1 VSKSNRSHLHWAATP
16 FRTESHT
23 SASRGR
29 RIPWPL
35 LVFEALFFCLDCR
48 AVVRQLGA
56 FVSVMVARKSNQAQ
70 LISPEDA
77 KQLLRVLLTSREG
90 DLREQSLIRQGK
102 GWFHIAAM
110 GHEGLAALGLDL
122 QADDYLFP
130 YYRDRALVLQ
140 RGLTNYDVALSF
152 YAKRD
157 GSSGGRQL
165 PGHFSNRALNI
176 WSHPSPVGAHLLP
189 ACGAAWG
196 LQLDGKQ
203 NVVLASLGEAAT
215 RQGEFYEAVC
225 FAKERKLPVVFL
237 VEDNRI
243 AISTATAKTNPL
255 ALGVLSADEWLRVD
269 GTDVAAV
276 IKAGRN
282 AIESV
287 RNGNG
292 PAFIWADVERFSN
305 HSSADDQR
313 MYREEAELA
322 AVRERDPVERYKQW
336 IIKEG
341 WLTAEEIESL
351 AETIRAEVRADYQRA
366 GQSAD
371 PRADELAAHL
381 VGPLPAPVV
390 APVELGERCRMLDAV
405 NKTFHVALESSPD
418 CVFFG
423 EDIEDPKGGVF
434 NLTKGLSTKAPE
446 RVVNSPLAEGT
457 IMGVSVGLAAYGK
470 RPVFEI
476 QFVDFIHPG
485 WNQLVTNMATLRWRS
500 FGDWKCP
507 LVIYAPCG
515 GYLPGGALWHSQS
528 GEGGFAR
535 IPGLR
540 VVVPGTPED
549 VAGLFWTAIHG
560 EDPTLILLP
569 KHLMWAPQVVPNP
582 VPAITLGTARRVRAG
597 DELTLIAWGNCLE
610 LCEETFEGMAS
621 APSVDFIDLRSIAP
635 WDREM
640 IFTSVRRTGRLLVVQ
655 EDNISCSVGQMIV
668 AELMADA
675 TILNALRAAPILVS
689 KEDVHVGFNP
699 IYEYAALPDSER
711 VRGAIEQL
719 LSATAASG
727 KLVQVAATASMVNP
741 SSTAQADAFVVSDKA
756 GDALKVIEVP
766 ILGEG
771 IRTARIV
778 AIHKQAGD
786 AVKADDALCE
796 VETDKAVFPIEVDE
810 DGWIESWN
818 VGMDSEVAVGQPIAV
833 LRRKDV
839 PVVNP
844 SATNDSGKPII
855 AETGAKPGLSAEVI
869 RQMQGV
875 VPATI
880 EVIAR
885 WETVRDARLL
895 SKKLPGGT
903 VSTTV
908 MVAWAVAEAMR
919 KHERFASLLRGE
931 KLVHEDDFDLGIAV
945 AQPGDVLETAVMSQ
959 VRGLDWDAFYD
970 NYQVALKRVRD
981 GEPTSKK
988 RIPLSISSMGP
999 YQVRSAIPILV
1010 PPAVA
1015 TLFVGAPYSVPS
1027 PKDSAQLHE
1036 VVALVLT
1043 FDHRWINGV
1052 GAASFLADVRKGIER
1067 FDRIAAS

>member
-1 VSKSNRSHLHWAATP
+1 MAT
-16 FRTESHT
+16 
-23 SASRGR
+23 
-29 RIPWPL
+29 
-35 LVFEALFFCLDCR
+35 
-48 AVVRQLGA
+48 VRQLDT
-56 FVSVMVARKSNQAQ
+56 FVSVMVARKSNLVDLLSA
-70 LISPEDA
+70 EEA
-77 KQLLRVLLTSREG
+77 KQLLRVILTSREG

-110 GHEGLAALGLDL
+110 GHEGLAALGLSL
-122 QADDYLFP
+122 QAEDYLFP

-140 RGLTNYDVALSF
+140 RGLSNFDIALSF

-157 GSSGGRQL
+157 ASSGGRQL

-189 ACGAAWG
+189 ACGVAWG
-196 LQLDGKQ
+196 LQLDGKP
-203 NVVLASLGEAAT
+203 NVVMASLGEAAT

-225 FAKERKLPVVFL
+225 FAKERKLPMVFL

-255 ALGVLSADEWLRVD
+255 ALGVLAAEEWLRVD

-276 IKAGRN
+276 LAAGRQ
-282 AIESV
+282 AIASV
-287 RNGNG
+287 REGNG

-322 AVRERDPVERYKQW
+322 AARERDPVEGFKQW
-336 IIKEG
+336 IAEQG
-341 WLTAEEIESL
+341 WLSADEIEALTES
-351 AETIRAEVRADYQRA
+351 IRAEVRSDYQRA

-371 PRADELAAHL
+371 PRAAELDAHL
-381 VGPLPAPVV
+381 VGALPEPVV
-390 APVELGERCRMLDAV
+390 APVDLGERCRMLDAV
-405 NKTFHVALESSPD
+405 NKTFHVALEASDD

-446 RVVNSPLAEGT
+446 RVVNSPLAECT

-470 RPVFEI
+470 RPIFEI

-549 VAGLFWTAIHG
+549 VAGLFWAAIHG

-569 KHLMWAPQVVPNP
+569 KHLMWAPQEVPNP
-582 VPAITLGTARRVRAG
+582 VPAITLGTARKVSAG
-597 DELTLIAWGNCLE
+597 TDLTLIAWGNCLE
-610 LCEETFEGMAS
+610 LCEETLAAMES
-621 APSVDFIDLRSIAP
+621 KPSVDFIDLRSIAP
-635 WDREM
+635 WDRSMVFE
-640 IFTSVRRTGRLLVVQ
+640 SVRKTGRLLIVQ
-655 EDNISCSVGQMIV
+655 EDNVSCSVGQMIV

-675 TILNALRAAPILVS
+675 TILNGLRAAPLLVS
-689 KEDVHVGFNP
+689 KDDVHVGFNP
-699 IYEYAALPDSER
+699 IYEYAALPDAER
-711 VRGAIEQL
+711 VRNAIEQL
-719 LSATAASG
+719 MGAGTADIKLAQVAVSEVAAPATAAD
-727 KLVQVAATASMVNP
+727 QP
-741 SSTAQADAFVVSDKA
+741 SAQSSEAEDGS
-756 GDALKVIEVP
+756 ALKVIEVP

-778 AIHKQAGD
+778 AIHKQAGE

-810 DGWIESWN
+810 DGWIESWK
-818 VGMDSEVAVGQPIAV
+818 VGMDAEVSVGEPIVV
-833 LRRKDV
+833 LRRKDMPAGAEV
-839 PVVNP
+839 AAGDGV
-844 SATNDSGKPII
+844 SAKAAIADS
-855 AETGAKPGLSAEVI
+855 ANKPGLSAEVI

-880 EVIAR
+880 EMIAR
-885 WETVRDARLL
+885 WETVRDARLQ
-895 SKKLPGGT
+895 SKKMPGGT

-919 KHERFASLLRGE
+919 KHERFASLLRGDQ
-931 KLVHEDDFDLGIAV
+931 LVREDNFDLGIAV
-945 AQPGDVLETAVMSQ
+945 AQPGDVLETAVMPQ
-959 VRGLDWDAFYD
+959 VRDLDWEAFYA
-970 NYQVALKRVRD
+970 NYQAALKRVRE

-1015 TLFVGAPYSVPS
+1015 TLFVGAPYRIPS
-1027 PKDSAQLHE
+1027 PKDASQLHE

-1067 FDRIAAS
+1067 FELRPV

>member
-1 VSKSNRSHLHWAATP
+1 M
-16 FRTESHT
+16 
-23 SASRGR
+23 
-29 RIPWPL
+29 
-35 LVFEALFFCLDCR
+35 
-48 AVVRQLGA
+48 RQLGD
-56 FVSVMVARKSNQAQ
+56 FIFDMVARKSNRAE
-70 LISPEDA
+70 LLSA
-77 KQLLRVLLTSREG
+77 KEAEQLLRVLLTSREG

-110 GHEGLAALGLDL
+110 GHEGLAALGLAL
-122 QADDYLFP
+122 EADDYLFP

-140 RGLTNYDVALSF
+140 RGLSNYDVALSF

-157 GSSGGRQL
+157 ASSGGRQL

-189 ACGAAWG
+189 ACGVAWG
-196 LQLDGKQ
+196 LQLDGKP
-203 NVVLASLGEAAT
+203 NVVMASLGEAAT

-225 FAKERKLPVVFL
+225 FAKERKLPMVFL

-276 IKAGRN
+276 IQAGKQ
-282 AIESV
+282 AIGKV
-287 RNGNG
+287 RRGEG

-313 MYREEAELA
+313 MYREEAELTA
-322 AVRERDPVERYKQW
+322 AQKRDPVEGFKQW
-336 IIKEG
+336 VVKEG
-341 WLTAEEIESL
+341 WLSEAEIDKLTES
-351 AETIRAEVRADYQRA
+351 IRAEVRADYQRA

-371 PRADELAAHL
+371 PRADELSLHL
-381 VGPLPAPVV
+381 VGPLPDPVV
-390 APVELGERCRMLDAV
+390 APVELGKSCRMLDAV
-405 NKTFHVALESSPD
+405 NKTFHAALEASSD

-434 NLTKGLSTKAPE
+434 NLTKGLSTKDPK
-446 RVVNSPLAEGT
+446 RVVNSPLAEST

-470 RPVFEI
+470 KPVFEI

-549 VAGLFWTAIHG
+549 VAGLFWAAIHG

-569 KHLMWAPQVVPNP
+569 KHLMWAPQAVPNP
-582 VPAITLGTARRVRAG
+582 LPAITLGTARKVADG
-597 DELTLIAWGNCLE
+597 DDLTLIAWGNCLE
-610 LCEETFEGMAS
+610 LCEETLVAMVNR
-621 APSVDFIDLRSIAP
+621 PSVDFIDLRSIAP
-635 WDREM
+635 WDRQM
-640 IFTSVRRTGRLLVVQ
+640 VFDSVRKTGRLLIVQ

-675 TILNALRAAPILVS
+675 AVLNALRAAPLLVS

-699 IYEYAALPDSER
+699 VYEYAALPDGER
-711 VRGAIEQL
+711 VRSAIEQL
-719 LSATAASG
+719 LSAKAAG
-727 KLVQVAATASMVNP
+727 GQLVQVASNTSMGNQPLSAQAVAAE
-741 SSTAQADAFVVSDKA
+741 STAIAA
-756 GDALKVIEVP
+756 GELKDIEVP

-778 AIHKQAGD
+778 AIHKQQGD

-810 DGWIESWN
+810 DGWIESWK
-818 VGMDSEVAVGQPIAV
+818 VAMDAEVAVGQPIAV

-839 PVVNP
+839 P
-844 SATNDSGKPII
+844 ATNTAPVVAQVDGDAQSL
-855 AETGAKPGLSAEVI
+855 ASASKPGLSAEVI

-885 WETVRDARLL
+885 WETVRDARLQ
-895 SKKLPGGT
+895 SKKMPGGT
-903 VSTTV
+903 ISTTV

-919 KHERFASLLRGE
+919 KHERFASILRGE
-931 KLVHEDDFDLGIAV
+931 QLVREDDFDLGIAV
-945 AQPGDVLETAVMSQ
+945 AQPGDVLETAVMPQ
-959 VRGLDWDAFYD
+959 VRGLEWTAFYD
-970 NYQVALKRVRD
+970 NYQTAIKRVRN
-981 GEPTSKK
+981 GEHSSKK

-1027 PKDSAQLHE
+1027 AKNSAELHE

-1067 FDRIAAS
+1067 FEL

>member
-1 VSKSNRSHLHWAATP
+1 
-16 FRTESHT
+16 
-23 SASRGR
+23 
-29 RIPWPL
+29 
-35 LVFEALFFCLDCR
+35 
-48 AVVRQLGA
+48 
-56 FVSVMVARKSNQAQ
+56 MVAKKSKQFQ
-70 LISPEDA
+70 SLSKEDA
-77 KQLLRVLLTSREG
+77 KALLGTLLRSREG

-110 GHEGLAALGLDL
+110 GHEGLAGLGLAL

-140 RGLTNYDVALSF
+140 RGLSNYDVALSF

-157 GSSGGRQL
+157 ASSGGRQL

-189 ACGAAWG
+189 ACGVAWG
-196 LQLDGKQ
+196 LQLDGKR

-255 ALGVLSADEWLRVD
+255 ALGVLSADEWLRID

-276 IKAGRN
+276 IQAGS
-282 AIESV
+282 EVVEKV
-287 RNGNG
+287 RNGEG

-313 MYREEAELA
+313 MYRGEAELVA
-322 AVRERDPVERYKQW
+322 ARQRDPLERFKNW
-336 IIKEG
+336 LIEEG
-341 WLTAEEIESL
+341 LLVAEAIEALT
-351 AETIRAEVRADYQRA
+351 ETIRAEVRADYQRA
-366 GQSAD
+366 GQAAD
-371 PRADELAAHL
+371 PRAEEVATHL
-381 VGPLPAPVV
+381 FGALPEPVV
-390 APVELGERCRMLDAV
+390 APVDLGERCRMLDAV
-405 NKTFHVALESSPD
+405 NKTFHAALDASVD

-434 NLTKGLSTKAPE
+434 NLTKGLSGKAPE
-446 RVVNSPLAEGT
+446 RVVNSPLAECT
-457 IMGVSVGLAAYGK
+457 IMGVAVGLAAYGK
-470 RPVFEI
+470 KPVFEI

-528 GEGGFAR
+528 AEGGFAR

-549 VAGLFWTAIHG
+549 VAGLFWAAMHG

-569 KHLMWAPQVVPNP
+569 KHLMWAPQAVPNP
-582 VPAITLGTARRVRAG
+582 VPAITMGTARKVSVGKAF
-597 DELTLIAWGNCLE
+597 TLVAWGNCLE
-610 LCEETFEGMAS
+610 LCDETLAAMDAK
-621 APSVDFIDLRSIAP
+621 PSVDFIDLRSIAP
-635 WDREM
+635 WDRTM
-640 IFTSVRRTGRLLVVQ
+640 VFDSVRKTGRLLIVQ

-668 AELMADA
+668 AELMTDTAV
-675 TILNALRAAPILVS
+675 LNALRAAPILVS
-689 KEDVHVGFNP
+689 KDDVHVGFNP
-699 IYEYAALPDSER
+699 IYEYAALPDSKR
-711 VRGAIEQL
+711 VQAAIEQL
-719 LSATAASG
+719 MSSQVASGSLVQLANDGAMPHSSTPAQEPFVAEKTAA
-727 KLVQVAATASMVNP
+727 A
-741 SSTAQADAFVVSDKA
+741 
-756 GDALKVIEVP
+756 ALKDIEVP

-778 AIHKQAGD
+778 AIHKKVGD

-810 DGWIESWN
+810 DGWIESWK
-818 VGMDSEVAVGQPIAV
+818 VAMDAEVAVGQPIVV
-833 LRRKDV
+833 LRRKDFSQV
-839 PVVNP
+839 
-844 SATNDSGKPII
+844 
-855 AETGAKPGLSAEVI
+855 AETDLAINESPVSSSTMDARNKPGLSAEVI

-885 WETVRDARLL
+885 WETVRDARLR
-895 SKKLPGGT
+895 SKKMPGGT
-903 VSTTV
+903 ISTTA
-908 MVAWAVAEAMR
+908 MIAWAVVEAMR
-919 KHERFASLLRGE
+919 KHERFTALLRGE
-931 KLVHEDDFDLGIAV
+931 RLVQEDDFDLGIAV
-945 AQPGDVLETAVMSQ
+945 AQPGDVLETAVMPE
-959 VRGLDWDAFYD
+959 VRALKWQAFYE
-970 NYQVALKRVRD
+970 NYQIAVKKVRA
-981 GEPTSKK
+981 GEPCSKK

-1015 TLFVGAPYSVPS
+1015 TLFIGAPYSVPS
-1027 PKDSAQLHE
+1027 AKDPAQLHE

-1067 FDRIAAS
+1067 FEL